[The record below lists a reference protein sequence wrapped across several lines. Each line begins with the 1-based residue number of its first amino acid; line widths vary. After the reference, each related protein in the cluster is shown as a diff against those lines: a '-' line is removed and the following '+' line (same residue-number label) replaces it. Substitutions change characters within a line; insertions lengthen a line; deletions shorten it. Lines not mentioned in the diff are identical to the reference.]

1 MVGRPAVRITGLR
14 ETQRAFR
21 RMSGGLDAIL
31 REHLKQT
38 AEPIAREARSLVGQ
52 WSGAKTSTIGPRVVQ
67 RGVFVTQRARTVTG
81 LRGDF
86 GALQM
91 TRAMIPALE
100 HNIEAVERGA
110 EEALDVI
117 ENIGGF

>member
-21 RMSGGLDAIL
+21 RMSGGLDVIL
-31 REHLKQT
+31 REHLKRT
-38 AEPIAREARSLVGQ
+38 AEPIAAEARSLVSQ
-52 WSGAKTSTIGPRVVQ
+52 WQGARTSTIGPRVVQ
-67 RGVFVTQRARTVTG
+67 RGVYVTQRARTVTG
-81 LRGDF
+81 MRGDF

-91 TRAMIPALE
+91 TRAFIPALE
-100 HNIEAVERGA
+100 HNVERVEQGA

-117 ENIGGF
+117 ERLGGF